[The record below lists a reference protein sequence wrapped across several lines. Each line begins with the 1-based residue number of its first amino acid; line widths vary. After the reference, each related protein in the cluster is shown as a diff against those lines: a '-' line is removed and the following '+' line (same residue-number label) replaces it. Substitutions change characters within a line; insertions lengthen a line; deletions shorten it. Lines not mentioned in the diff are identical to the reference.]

1 MIMEN
6 MKATIFL
13 RYRLHCREVHN
24 KDCWECKTG
33 NVLTRS
39 VISADQAI
47 RLHKEKLFDLGIVAG
62 DVIYKGSE

>member
-1 MIMEN
+1 MT
-6 MKATIFL
+6 KATIFL

-47 RLHKEKLFDLGIVAG
+47 RLHKEKLLDLGITAG
-62 DVIYKGSE
+62 DVVYKGSE